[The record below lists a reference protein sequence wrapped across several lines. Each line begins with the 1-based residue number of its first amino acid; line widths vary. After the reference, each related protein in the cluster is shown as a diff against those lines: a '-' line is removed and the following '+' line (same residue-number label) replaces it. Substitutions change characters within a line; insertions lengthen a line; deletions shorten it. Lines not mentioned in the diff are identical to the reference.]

1 MCEMSKIWLHKFITT
16 MKSPFWV
23 EVHNVSTHL
32 TFLWNY
38 LQLLSGSNLDFVFSN
53 VGQKWTNIKKIITI
67 DIESTN
73 VNFTNHLTMHWKVVP
88 FINAITD
95 IEKYEL
101 QSQCYKCNI
110 WITYQIWFPII

>member
-1 MCEMSKIWLHKFITT
+1 M
-16 MKSPFWV
+16 
-23 EVHNVSTHL
+23 
-32 TFLWNY
+32 
-38 LQLLSGSNLDFVFSN
+38 LSGSNLDFVFSN

-101 QSQCYKCNI
+101 QSQCYKLQYMDNI
-110 WITYQIWFPII
+110 SNLVSNYLTMHWRVVPFINAITDIEK